1 MKNSPIGMQLCPSL
15 FWDFDIAQMDL
26 FKNQASVIERI
37 TLRGKFEEFI
47 EMIRFYGKE
56 TAKKTLLNA
65 RYLDKRTLSY
75 CVVFF

>member
-65 RYLDKRTLSY
+65 RYLDK
-75 CVVFF
+75 

>member
-56 TAKKTLLNA
+56 TAKKRSLTQ
-65 RYLDKRTLSY
+65 DI
-75 CVVFF
+75 